1 MILSE
6 AVRLLLWFNLIGAMF
21 LPFGLAPAGSSPVT
35 WVVGVATWLV
45 RTVLFAVALAGV
57 RTVLGRISLAQA
69 AQALGAAAL
78 LGLLAAAFLFAQTG
92 SA

>member
-1 MILSE
+1 MSE

-21 LPFGLAPAGSSPVT
+21 LPFGLASAGSSPVA
-35 WVVGVATWLV
+35 WVGGVATWMAK
-45 RTVLFAVALAGV
+45 TVLFAVALAV
-57 RTVLGRISLAQA
+57 ARTVIGRISLAQA

-92 SA
+92 AA